1 MYIRETGMEISREH
15 LIFSIIERQ
24 SSLKEEA
31 SNWLVEF
38 NNETSMWSENE
49 YFNFVSV
56 MKSFA
61 YTETVESEY
70 MEAFSDESILKIKG
84 ISNILKYCMSDNYR
98 KMQQE
103 WSKERLLA
111 SDEITD
117 LFDSRLSLKLANKQD
132 TVEPANW
139 KDSRKYFKIN
149 KQIVFTDE
157 ANHTR
162 FIVNIAKCKDNTAN
176 NMYYSL
182 KSSGTIKASQ
192 RYEFYLDIT
201 NTPKEYIIPAIIKME
216 QALYLSAYVLTQ
228 QQQQSIINSYHT
240 LVKNDILVK
249 AYNKNQEKPPLLTP
263 KPVTLEKVNM
273 LNPDEYGVV
282 SILSEYTVTEKAD
295 GERLLLYIDAY
306 GKVYLINNTYRV
318 VDTGLQAGKE
328 IFNSLIDGEYIAC
341 HKRKDSSTN
350 SLYAAFDIY
359 YYGGKKVTQLPLMDE
374 KGESRYKYLLSAE
387 KYIKASKTSMDF
399 IVKEHLYN
407 TDILKDCKK
416 ILTGNKKFL
425 YDIDGLIFTPAK
437 LSVYAYYANKPV
449 QMTDNVKWDRV
460 FKWKPPEQN
469 SIDFLVK
476 EGNIVTIEG
485 QRYKEMFLYVGYNAS
500 QWENYTID
508 EALRIHYDKEYRNTI
523 KDKKVAYV
531 PKLFRPT
538 VYYTAGVEKSLV
550 KLTGSGETRC
560 ESGEKF
566 ETDNIVEFR
575 YNWDESI
582 PVSMRWIPM
591 RIREDKTRV
600 YKKGELSKTAN
611 DLSVAVNIWRSI
623 HNPVSEAM
631 ITGNEPVYNK
641 DVPET
646 DNERLLETDDIYYS
660 RNIPREALLSYHM
673 LQFHNHGIKRM
684 LYAKPKNKGSLLELA
699 CGEAGDMPRWLD
711 NGYKFVLGVDLVKN
725 NIYGPRSGA
734 YSRMLNRRNHF
745 IKRVDNDKVTY
756 TDMVFAAGDCGKSIM
771 NGECSASI
779 NDQESVNILKLVLNK
794 KKGNLQK
801 HYAHIAGQG
810 SNGFDAC
817 SCMFS
822 IHYFF
827 KSEDTLDTF
836 LDNVSSLLKK
846 DGVFFCTFMD
856 GKVVE
861 DAIADAGGDLIEG
874 KKVLGDV
881 DKGVPVWAIIRRFNK
896 NMESP
901 YNKKIDV
908 FIESTNKFI
917 PEYVVSFEL
926 LIDKCK
932 QHSLVLVESE
942 LFSETFNKI
951 KQSIPDDDNVKDV
964 LHKNVLELDKDIV
977 QKQFSFL
984 NRWCT
989 FKKI

>member
-1 MYIRETGMEISREH
+1 MEISREH

-24 SSLKEEA
+24 FSLKEEA
-31 SNWLVEF
+31 SNWLIEF
-38 NNETSMWSENE
+38 FNEGSMWSENE

-56 MKSFA
+56 MKSFG
-61 YTETVESEY
+61 YSETIESEY
-70 MEAFSDESILKIKG
+70 MEAILDENILKIQG

-98 KMQQE
+98 KMQQD
-103 WSKERLLA
+103 WSKERILA
-111 SDEITD
+111 SDEVAD
-117 LFDSRLSLKLANKQD
+117 LFDSKLSMKLYNRQE
-132 TVEPANW
+132 TTEPTNW
-139 KDSRKYFKIN
+139 KDNRKYFKIN
-149 KQIVFTDE
+149 KRIVFTDE
-157 ANHTR
+157 VHHTK
-162 FIVNIAKCKDNTAN
+162 FIVNIAKCKDNTPN
-176 NMYYSL
+176 NMYYTL

-192 RYEFYLDIT
+192 RYEFYVDIT
-201 NTPKEYIIPAIIKME
+201 NTSKEYIIPSIIKME
-216 QALYLSAYVLTQ
+216 QALYLSAFVLTKQ
-228 QQQQSIINSYHT
+228 QQLSVIKSYHS
-240 LVKNDILVK
+240 LVKDDILVK
-249 AYNKNQEKPPLLTP
+249 AYNKNQEMPPLLTP
-263 KPVTLEKVNM
+263 KPVTLEKMNM
-273 LNPDEYGVV
+273 LNPDEYGAV

-295 GERLLLYIDAY
+295 GERILLYIDGE
-306 GKVYLINNTYRV
+306 GKTYLINNTYRV

-328 IFNSLIDGEYIAC
+328 IYNTLIDGEYIAC
-341 HKRKDSSTN
+341 HKRKDASTN

-359 YYGGKKVTQLPLMDE
+359 YYGGKKVTQLPLMDD
-374 KGESRYKYLLSAE
+374 KDSRYKYLLNSE
-387 KYIKASKTSMDF
+387 KHLKSSKTSMDF
-399 IVKEHLYN
+399 IVKEHLY
-407 TDILKDCKK
+407 TPDILKDCKK

-437 LSVYAYYANKPV
+437 LSVYSYYANKPV

-469 SIDFLVK
+469 TIDFLVK
-476 EGNIVTIEG
+476 EGNIVSREG
-485 QRYKEMFLYVGYNAS
+485 QKYKEMFLYVGYNAS

-523 KDKKVAYV
+523 KDKKRAYV

-538 VYYTAGVEKSLV
+538 SHYTAGVEKALV

-631 ITGNEPVYNK
+631 IVGNEPVYNK

-646 DNERLLETDDIYYS
+646 DSERLLETDDIYYS

-684 LYAKPKNKGSLLELA
+684 LYAKPKNKGSLVELA

-711 NGYKFVLGVDLVKN
+711 NGYKFVLGIDLVKN

-734 YSRMLNRRNHF
+734 YSRMLNRRNQF
-745 IKRVDNDKVTY
+745 IKRIDNDKITY
-756 TDMVFAAGDCGKSIM
+756 TDMVFAAGDCGKSVM

-779 NDQESVNILKLVLNK
+779 NDQESINILKLVLSK

-801 HYAHIAGQG
+801 HYTHVAGQG
-810 SNGFDAC
+810 ANGFDAC
-817 SCMFS
+817 SCMFG

-827 KSEDTLDTF
+827 KSEETLDTF
-836 LDNVSSLLKK
+836 LVNVSSLLKK

-861 DAIADAGGDLIEG
+861 DALEDAGGDIVEG
-874 KKVLGDV
+874 KKVLGEV
-881 DKGVPVWAIIRRFNK
+881 IDKRVPIWAIIRRFNK
-896 NMESP
+896 DMQSS

-917 PEYVVSFEL
+917 PEYVVSYEL
-926 LIDKCK
+926 LIEKCK
-932 QHSLVLVESE
+932 QHNLTLVESE

-951 KQSIPDDDNVKDV
+951 KQSVPDDDNVKDT
-964 LHKNVLELDKDIV
+964 LHKNVLELDKDAV

-984 NRWCT
+984 NRWT
-989 FKKI
+989 VFKKM

>member
-1 MYIRETGMEISREH
+1 MEISAEH

-24 SSLKEEA
+24 FSLKEDA

-38 NNETSMWSENE
+38 FNETSMWSENE
-49 YFNFVSV
+49 YYNFVSV
-56 MKSFA
+56 MKSFN
-61 YTETVESEY
+61 YVETVESEC
-70 MEAFSDESILKIKG
+70 MDAISDENILQIKG
-84 ISNILKYCMSDNYR
+84 ISNILKYCMSDNYK
-98 KMQQE
+98 KMQQS

-111 SDEITD
+111 SDELTD
-117 LFDSRLSLKLANKQD
+117 LFDSKLTIKLANRQEI
-132 TVEPANW
+132 TEPANW

-149 KQIVFTDE
+149 KRIVFTDE
-157 ANHTR
+157 AHNTR
-162 FIVNIAKCKDNTAN
+162 FIVNIAKCKDDTPN

-182 KSSGTIKASQ
+182 KSSATTRTSQ
-192 RYEFYLDIT
+192 RYEFYIDIT
-201 NTPKEYIIPAIIKME
+201 NTPKEYIIPSIIKME
-216 QALYLSAYVLTQ
+216 QALYLSTYVLTK
-228 QQQQSIINSYHT
+228 QQQQSVIDSYHT
-240 LVKNDILVK
+240 LVKNDIMVK
-249 AYNKNQEKPPLLTP
+249 AYNKHQEKPPLLTP
-263 KPVTLEKVNM
+263 KPVTLEKMNM

-295 GERLLLYIDAY
+295 GERILLYIDGE
-306 GKVYLINNTYRV
+306 GKAYLINNTYRV
-318 VDTGLQAGKE
+318 VDTGLQASKE
-328 IFNSLIDGEYIAC
+328 IYNSLIDGEYIAC
-341 HKRKDSSTN
+341 HKRKDASAN

-359 YYGGKKVTQLPLMDE
+359 YYGGKKVTQFPLMDDKE
-374 KGESRYKYLLSAE
+374 GARYKYLVNAG
-387 KYIKASKTSMDF
+387 KYLKASKHSMDF
-399 IVKEHLYN
+399 IVKEHLY
-407 TDILKDCKK
+407 TQDILQDCKK

-437 LSVYAYYANKPV
+437 LSVYSYYANKPV
-449 QMTDNVKWDRV
+449 QITDNVKWDRV

-469 SIDFLVK
+469 TIDFLVK

-508 EALRIHYDKEYRNTI
+508 EALKIHYDKEYRNSV
-523 KDKKVAYV
+523 KAKKVAYV
-531 PKLFRPT
+531 PKVFRPS
-538 VYYTAGVEKSLV
+538 VYYSAGIEKSLV

-582 PVSMRWIPM
+582 PVSMRWVPM

-611 DLSVAVNIWRSI
+611 DLSVAINIWRSI

-631 ITGNEPVYNK
+631 IIGNEPVYNK

-646 DNERLLETDDIYYS
+646 DDERLLETDDIYYS

-684 LYAKPKNKGSLLELA
+684 LYAKPKNKGSLVELA

-711 NGYKFVLGVDLVKN
+711 NGYKFVLGIDLVKN

-734 YSRMLNRRNHF
+734 YSRMLNRRNQF
-745 IKRVDNDKVTY
+745 IKRVDNDKVAY
-756 TDMVFAAGDCGKSIM
+756 TDMVFAAGDCGKPVM

-794 KKGNLQK
+794 KRGNLQK
-801 HYAHIAGQG
+801 HYMHIAGQG
-810 SNGFDAC
+810 ANGFDAC
-817 SCMFS
+817 SCMFG

-827 KSEDTLDTF
+827 KSEDTLDIF
-836 LDNVSSLLKK
+836 LNNVSSLLRK

-861 DAIADAGGDLIEG
+861 DALRDAGGDVIEG
-874 KKVLGDV
+874 KKGLVEGQGV
-881 DKGVPVWAIIRRFNK
+881 QSVPVWAIIRRFNK
-896 NMESP
+896 DMQSS

-917 PEYVVSFEL
+917 PEYVVSYEL
-926 LIDKCK
+926 LIQKCK
-932 QHSLVLVESE
+932 EHNLSLAESE

-951 KQSIPDDDNVKDV
+951 KQSIPDDDNVKDT
-964 LHKNVLELDKDIV
+964 LHKNVLELDKDAV

-984 NRWCT
+984 NRWCI
-989 FKKI
+989 FKKL